1 MAPRRSH
8 KKSRN
13 GCDQCKQRRVKCDE
27 RGPPCTN
34 CQNREINC
42 VYSLAAARRVKAA
55 STTSAEASP
64 IQSSLSPNAPSVPSS
79 THYHNGQTEPSP
91 GPPAP
96 VAPPILPLPPAVR
109 LLEFELAH
117 KYTTDSY
124 KSLCGVPEDK
134 YAWQVHIPRLAI
146 SSHFLMDG
154 ILGLA
159 ALHIASGAKH
169 PSEVVS
175 YFDAAIRYHTLASS
189 PFREALNNI
198 TPANCEAVF
207 AFAVITTV
215 FTFSS
220 TQIAPG
226 RRESGTVLEDV
237 IAIFELLQG
246 VKGIFSV
253 SHGWLEISW
262 FSSSIRIESEDVP
275 VNNEPGTE
283 MAFRR
288 LMAFTDE
295 TMASASTEDYNV
307 IKRLVQK
314 LELCFSIFRDK
325 QDQSLVLS
333 WLSMLD
339 KNTVCEA
346 RRGNPLVLLLFMHW
360 AVLMHL
366 MEPRTWWAK
375 GLGAGLLAE
384 LLTRFPSDPRLDEMT
399 RWPREKVNL
408 RPIKVLQ

>member
-42 VYSLAAARRVKAA
+42 IFSSAAARRIRAT
-55 STTSAEASP
+55 TTSADASP
-64 IQSSLSPNAPSVPSS
+64 IQSLSPNVPLPNN
-79 THYHNGQTEPSP
+79 NGRPEPSP
-91 GPPAP
+91 GPPPAP
-96 VAPPILPLPPAVR
+96 VASPLPPAVR
-109 LLEFELAH
+109 ILEFELVH

-124 KSLCGVPEDK
+124 KSLCGVPEDG
-134 YAWQVHIPRLAI
+134 YAWQVHIPRLAL
-146 SSHFLMDG
+146 SSDFLMDG
-154 ILGLA
+154 LLGLA
-159 ALHIASGAKH
+159 ALHIASSVKH

-175 YFDAAIRYHTLASS
+175 YFDTALRYHTVASS

-198 TPANCEAVF
+198 TPVNCEAVF

-226 RRESGTVLEDV
+226 GRESGTVLEDV
-237 IAIFELLQG
+237 LAIFELLQG
-246 VKGIFSV
+246 IKGIFSA
-253 SHGWLEISW
+253 SSSWLEVRW
-262 FSSSIRIESEDVP
+262 FSSGTRIESEDAP
-275 VNNEPGTE
+275 VNNEPDTE

-288 LMAFTDE
+288 LMAYTDE
-295 TMASASTEDYNV
+295 TMASANAEQYNV
-307 IKRLVQK
+307 TKQLVSK
-314 LELCFSIFRDK
+314 LELCFSIFRAK
-325 QDQSLVLS
+325 SDQSLVLS

-339 KNTVCEA
+339 KNTVGEA

-375 GLGAGLLAE
+375 GLGAGLVAE
-384 LLTRFPSDPRLDEMT
+384 LLTRLPSDPRLEEMT
-399 RWPREKVNL
+399 RWPRQQVNL
-408 RPIKVLQ
+408 HPMKILS

>member
-42 VYSLAAARRVKAA
+42 VFSSAVARRIKA
-55 STTSAEASP
+55 STTSADASP
-64 IQSSLSPNAPSVPSS
+64 IQSSLSPNAPLPN
-79 THYHNGQTEPSP
+79 TINGRPEPSP
-91 GPPAP
+91 GPPS
-96 VAPPILPLPPAVR
+96 APPVSPIPPAAR

-124 KSLCGVPEDK
+124 KSLCGVPEDG
-134 YAWQVHIPRLAI
+134 YTWQVHIPRLAL

-159 ALHIASGAKH
+159 ALHIASSVKH

-175 YFDAAIRYHTLASS
+175 YFDAALRYHTLASS

-198 TPANCEAVF
+198 TPLNCEAVF

-226 RRESGTVLEDV
+226 GRESGTVLEDV

-246 VKGIFSV
+246 IKGIFSA
-253 SHGWLEISW
+253 SSSWLEISW
-262 FSSSIRIESEDVP
+262 FSSGTRIESEDIP
-275 VNNEPGTE
+275 VNNEPNTD

-295 TMASASTEDYNV
+295 TLASANVEEYNV
-307 IKRLVQK
+307 IKRLVSK
-314 LELCFSIFRDK
+314 LELAFSIFREK

-375 GLGAGLLAE
+375 GLGAGLVAE

-399 RWPREKVNL
+399 QWPRQQVNL
-408 RPIKVLQ
+408 PPIKMLS